1 MKNKFG
7 VLFVALMLTLVL
19 SACGKGSEE
28 VEDLLKENKTE
39 ETKDG
44 LKVAISVDP
53 DGLDPHRTT
62 ASSTFVITNNI
73 YDTLVKVTEDGEI
86 VPSLASSYEQ
96 SEDGKTLT
104 FHLRDDVK
112 FHDGTKFT
120 AKDVAYSFERIR
132 DDLGPRKD
140 NYQYITEVNV
150 IDDYTID
157 FKAEAPSASFI
168 SDFAYPWAAI
178 VKDGSGD
185 DLKKSPVGTG
195 PYRLVNWTPQDN
207 IVLEG
212 VEHYNKGAIKNVEFK
227 IMPDSTAQV
236 TSFKKGDI
244 DLIETTGDVVETLG
258 DAKII
263 EIDNNSVQL
272 MAMNLE
278 NEHLKDEKLRQAI
291 NMAVDK
297 EELIKAVWWGYGKE
311 IGSHYPPV
319 LKGYVDTTNTY
330 PYDVDKAKQLVKEL
344 GREGITLNMKLPTD
358 YPNYV
363 AAGQIIAEKLEAIG
377 IHVKIETIEWGTWL
391 TDVYGNRDY
400 DLTVVGHTGRIE
412 GYDLL
417 EKYGS
422 TRSDNYFNYKNTEVD
437 NLLSSIKVE
446 LDDDTRMDMYKRV
459 QTILAEEVPAVYIQ
473 APTRIYAINE
483 DLGGF
488 TSYPIDVFE
497 LKDLKF
503 KE

>member
-1 MKNKFG
+1 MKTKIG
-7 VLFVALMLTLVL
+7 VLFITLMFALVL
-19 SACGKGSEE
+19 SACGNGSDEAKE
-28 VEDLLKENKTE
+28 LLNENKNTE
-39 ETKDG
+39 AKDG
-44 LKVAISVDP
+44 LKIAISVDP

-73 YDTLVKVTEDGEI
+73 YDTLVKVTKDGEI
-86 VPSLASSYEQ
+86 EPSLAASYEQ

-104 FHLRDDVK
+104 FNLREDVQ
-112 FHDGTKFT
+112 FHDGTALT
-120 AKDVAYSFERIR
+120 AKDVAYSFERIK
-132 DDLGPRKD
+132 DELGPRKD
-140 NYQYITEVNV
+140 NYAYITEVNV
-150 IDDYTID
+150 IDDYTIE
-157 FKAEAPSASFI
+157 FKAESPSASFI

-178 VKDGSGD
+178 VKDGAD
-185 DLKKSPVGTG
+185 ETLKKDPVGTG
-195 PYRLVNWTPQDN
+195 PYKLVNWTPQDK

-212 VEHYNKGAIKNVEFK
+212 VDHYNEGQIQNVEFK
-227 IMPDSTAQV
+227 MMPDSTAQV

-244 DLIETTGDVVETLG
+244 HLIETTGDVVDTLG
-258 DAKII
+258 DATII

-278 NEHLKDEKLRQAI
+278 NDYLSNKKLRQAI

-297 EELIKAVWWGYGKE
+297 EELINAVWWGYGKQ

-319 LKGYVDTTNTY
+319 LKGYVDTTGTY
-330 PYDVDKAKQLVKEL
+330 PYDVKKAKALVEESGAK
-344 GREGITLNMKLPTD
+344 GITLNMKLPSD

-417 EKYGS
+417 EKYNS
-422 TRSDNYFNYKNTEVD
+422 TRSDNYFNYKNTEID
-437 NLLSSIKVE
+437 DLLSSIKVE
-446 LDDDTRMDMYKRV
+446 LDEERRMDMYEQV
-459 QTILAEEVPAVYIQ
+459 QTILAEEVPALYIQ
-473 APTRIYAINE
+473 EPTRIYGISD
-483 DLGGF
+483 DLEGF
-488 TSYPIDVFE
+488 SAYPIDVFE